1 MRVGGGW
8 SRLSICGPMQAQRI
22 QADLAS
28 QSIDKIRAPTPCQ
41 HQEASAV
48 WGQAAEAG
56 EAGEDE
62 WQSMAGGAGGAT
74 AVVLEGVYQTS
85 PVADILQGSHDRLYS
100 RLFSS

>member
-1 MRVGGGW
+1 M
-8 SRLSICGPMQAQRI
+8 
-22 QADLAS
+22 QADLAR
-28 QSIDKIRAPTPCQ
+28 QCIDKIRAAAPCQ

-48 WGQAAEAG
+48 WGQGA

-62 WQSMAGGAGGAT
+62 WQTMVGGAGG